1 MTTIA
6 AATMPAVEATAP
18 VTKVSKFLPNCAALA
33 RSLVGA
39 IGSSHRVGG
48 HPVQRLC
55 YVATFTFRRGLEILC
70 MVKAYWGDQS
80 A

>member
-33 RSLVGA
+33 RSLAPSAARIASADIQSNDFATLLLSLFGE
-39 IGSSHRVGG
+39 GSR
-48 HPVQRLC
+48 
-55 YVATFTFRRGLEILC
+55 YFA
-70 MVKAYWGDQS
+70 W
-80 A
+80 